1 MAVEAQLDLGMSR
14 HERRRRLEKAFSL
27 ICHWQGRNL
36 EAAFYHDRSK
46 RKKLHKAGIDL
57 RKVLHVPPW
66 F

>member
-1 MAVEAQLDLGMSR
+1 MSR